1 MNIEKKRK
9 KIYNNAQGEEEYN
22 VGCVGFEHKAFP
34 TLHSETNHD
43 LVRSGTL
50 WEGCILIEY

>member
-1 MNIEKKRK
+1 MNIGKKN

-22 VGCVGFEHKAFP
+22 EGVGFKHKAFP

-43 LVRSGTL
+43 LMRSGTL
-50 WEGCILIEY
+50 WEGCILIDY